1 MKYDSAVQS
10 ALRSVILTGSLLGIL
25 AGCGGGGGSGND
37 PASQPENNNTGN
49 TPQTVTLSGT
59 VIGGANVFVDSD
71 VNDPDASYAAND
83 MPGQAQAIPNPVML
97 GGYLNEAHTG
107 PAGPLFATGDR
118 SDFFRVSLAANQNV
132 TVNIADFD
140 TGDFDLYIYYDDGSI
155 DLLNPDFI
163 SEGVGQTETL
173 TIPQDGDYLI
183 EVYAFSGYSNYA
195 LVIGQGAASLS
206 TNRLVSTDDF
216 VPGEVIV
223 RFNDARLPLSV
234 ARTPATLAA
243 TIGLQFKAGDAGRA
257 MLMEISPSSGPGIQ
271 GATANQMA
279 SQERRFRS
287 PDPERQ
293 QKLDTLRTIKLLR
306 KRNDIRYAEP
316 NFIRQPLQIPTD
328 SYYGLQWHYPLIK
341 LPTAWDVTT
350 GSPNVIVAVID
361 TGVLLNHP
369 DLQGQFSSDGGFD
382 FIRDDNIAQDN
393 EPGIDINADD
403 PGDSRIGSSSF
414 HGTHVA
420 GTIAATTSFGAGG
433 SGVAGIAPGVKIMP
447 LRVLGNGGGTGYDIL
462 QAVRYAAGLSNDSGI
477 IPPQK
482 ADVINL
488 SLGGP
493 GGSQAEQDAY
503 TQARGAGVIIVA
515 AAGNSNVSDPFYPAA
530 YNGIISVSALD
541 MNKQRAPYS
550 NFGTT
555 IDVAAPGGDT
565 SRDLNGD
572 GYPDGVL
579 STVGDDSGG
588 NIDYVFKFLQGTSM
602 ASPHMAGVLALMK
615 SVHGNLTPDDVDTL
629 LASGQIV
636 EDLGAAGRDDQFGHG
651 MIDAR
656 KAVDAAT
663 ALAQGSNP
671 DNPVVSV
678 SPASLNF
685 GNSATNTSLSIING
699 GTGALSIA
707 SITTSASW
715 LTVIPGNVD
724 AITQLGDYQVS
735 VDRSGL
741 AAGIYT
747 ADITIVSTSNTVSI
761 PVIQRVGGQGSNIN
775 AGYQYILLVD
785 ADSGDIV
792 DQWEGSPQNGE
803 YNFVFDNV
811 SLANGK
817 SYFIFAGTD
826 QNNDGF
832 ICDAGETCGAYV
844 SLVQPIAISD
854 GGNNS
859 GLDFISGF
867 NTGLQNLSAS
877 GADNKKRAIRRKQT
891 KKIP

>member
-1 MKYDSAVQS
+1 MKYGSAVQG
-10 ALRSVILTGSLLGIL
+10 ALKTAILLGGLLGLL
-25 AGCGGGGGSGND
+25 AGCGGGSSGN
-37 PASQPENNNTGN
+37 PGNQPGNVNGGN
-49 TPQTVTLSGT
+49 TSQAVTLSGT
-59 VIGGANVFVDSD
+59 VSGGANVFVDSD
-71 VNDPDASYAAND
+71 VNDPETSYVTND
-83 MPGQAQAIPNPVML
+83 TPDQAQSIPNPVML
-97 GGYLNEAHTG
+97 GGYLNKANTG

-132 TVNIADFD
+132 TVNIADSD
-140 TGDFDLYIYYDDGSI
+140 TGDFDLYIYFDDGSI
-155 DLLNPDFI
+155 DLFDPDFI

-173 TIPQDGDYLI
+173 TVPQDGDYLI

-195 LVIGQGAASLS
+195 LVIGQGIASIS
-206 TNRLVSTDDF
+206 TDRLVSTDNF

-223 RFNDARLPLSV
+223 RFNETLLPLSMT
-234 ARTPATLAA
+234 RTPATLAA
-243 TIGLQFKAGDAGRA
+243 TVGLQSKAGDTGRA
-257 MLMEISPSSGPGIQ
+257 MLMELDRTGGLTVQ
-271 GATANQMA
+271 GASTNQTTT
-279 SQERRFRS
+279 QGRRFRS
-287 PDPERQ
+287 PDPEKQ
-293 QKLDTLRTIKLLR
+293 LKMDTLRTIKLLR

-316 NFIRQPLQIPTD
+316 NFIRQPLQVPTD
-328 SYYGLQWHYPLIK
+328 SYYGLQWHYPFIN
-341 LPTAWDVTT
+341 LPTAWDVST
-350 GSPNVIVAVID
+350 GSPTVIVAVID
-361 TGVLLNHP
+361 TGILLNHP
-369 DLQGQFSSDGGFD
+369 DLQGQFSSDGGYD
-382 FIRDDNIAQDN
+382 FILDDNISQDN
-393 EPGIDINADD
+393 EPGIDANADD

-420 GTIAATTSFGAGG
+420 GTIAAASSFGGGG
-433 SGVAGIAPGVKIMP
+433 SGVAGVAPGVKIMP

-462 QAVRYAAGLSNDSGI
+462 QGVRYAAGLSNDSGT

-493 GGSQAEQDAY
+493 GGSQAAQDVY
-503 TQARGAGVIIVA
+503 TQARNAGVIIVA

-530 YNGIISVSALD
+530 YNGVISVSALD

-565 SRDLNGD
+565 SQDLNGD

-602 ASPHMAGVLALMK
+602 ASPHMAGVVALMK
-615 SVHGNLTPDDVDTL
+615 SVNGNLTPDDIDNL
-629 LASGQIV
+629 LVRGQIV
-636 EDLGAAGRDDQFGHG
+636 EDLGTAGRDDQFGYG

-671 DNPVVSV
+671 DNPVISA

-685 GNSATNTSLSIING
+685 GNSSTSTPLSIVNG
-699 GTGALSIA
+699 GTGALSIV
-707 SITTSASW
+707 SISTSASW
-715 LTVIPGNVD
+715 LAVTPVNVD
-724 AITQLGDYQVS
+724 AGTQLGSYQVT

-741 AAGIYT
+741 ATGIYT
-747 ADITIVSTSNTVSI
+747 ANITITSTSNTVSI
-761 PVIQRVGGQGSNIN
+761 PVIQRVGGQGTNIN

-785 ADSGDIV
+785 EATGDVV
-792 DQWEGSPQNGE
+792 DQWEGPPQNGE
-803 YNFVFDNV
+803 YNFVFNNV
-811 SLANGK
+811 TFDNGK
-817 SYFIFAGTD
+817 TYFIFAGTD

-844 SLVQPIAISD
+844 SLAQPISIKDSS
-854 GGNNS
+854 NNI
-859 GLDFISGF
+859 GLDFSSGF
-867 NTGLQNLSAS
+867 TTGLQSLSAPGTGIQS
-877 GADNKKRAIRRKQT
+877 QAIRRKQT
-891 KKIP
+891 KEIP